1 MVHTTRRYSGSKR
14 RYTLHQPNDLAFGT
28 IHLATGVRL
37 HYAEQ
42 GDQTGDAI
50 VFLHAYVDSWYWFSR
65 VLPLLSPEYH
75 AFAPDQR
82 GHGDSDKPECCY
94 TVDDFAADVDAFM
107 DAVGI
112 DEATLVGHSS
122 GGLIAQRVALSHPHR
137 VSRLVLIGS
146 PITLLHNES
155 LVELGEEM
163 LALKDPIPPEFV
175 REFVE
180 STISHPV
187 PEEFLAGAV
196 SESLK
201 VPARAWR
208 DYWEGVLVTVDD
220 TARLGEIRAPTL
232 ILWGE
237 RDNLLPREEQ
247 ERRAVTIPNATLRV
261 YPDTGHAVAGE
272 RPEWVARDL
281 EAFMKDARPAQSS
294 ITDRAVW
301 RGLPELRR
309 THLLETV

>member
-107 DAVGI
+107 EAVGV
-112 DEATLVGHSS
+112 ERAALVCSS
-122 GGLIAQRVALSHPHR
+122 SAGLIAQRVALDYPHR
-137 VSRLVLIGS
+137 VSRLVLMGS
-146 PITLLHNES
+146 PTTLVNNEA
-155 LVELGEEM
+155 VIEVGKEM
-163 LALKDPIPPEFV
+163 LALGDPISPEFV
-175 REFVE
+175 REFQE
-180 STISHPV
+180 STIHHPV
-187 PEEFLAGAV
+187 PEEFLPGLV

-201 VPARAWR
+201 VPARVWR
-208 DYWEGVLVTVDD
+208 DYIEGVVLTVDD
-220 TARLGEIRAPTL
+220 TSRLGEIDAP
-232 ILWGE
+232 
-237 RDNLLPREEQ
+237 
-247 ERRAVTIPNATLRV
+247 
-261 YPDTGHAVAGE
+261 
-272 RPEWVARDL
+272 
-281 EAFMKDARPAQSS
+281 
-294 ITDRAVW
+294 
-301 RGLPELRR
+301 
-309 THLLETV
+309 

>member
-1 MVHTTRRYSGSKR
+1 M
-14 RYTLHQPNDLAFGT
+14 HQPNDVQFAT
-28 IHLATGVRL
+28 IRLSTGPRL
-37 HYAEQ
+37 HYAER
-42 GDQTGDAI
+42 GDPEGQAI
-50 VFLHAYVDSWYWFSR
+50 VFLHAYVDSWFWFSR

-82 GHGDSDKPECCY
+82 GHGDSDRPECCY

-107 DAVGI
+107 DAVGV
-112 DEATLVGHSS
+112 DEASLVGHSS
-122 GGLIAQRVALSHPHR
+122 GGLIAQRAALNYPDR

-146 PITLLHNES
+146 PITLVNNEA

-163 LALKDPIPPEFV
+163 LALEDPIPPEFV

-180 STISHPV
+180 STIYHPV

-201 VPARAWR
+201 VPARVWR
-208 DYWEGVLVTVDD
+208 DYWKGVLLTVDD
-220 TARLGEIRAPTL
+220 TARLGEIDAPTL

-237 RDNLLPREEQ
+237 QDTLLPREEQ
-247 ERRAVTIPNATLRV
+247 EQRAAAIPDATLRV

-272 RPEWVARDL
+272 RPEQVARDL
-281 EAFMKDARPAQSS
+281 EEFMKDTRSDQ
-294 ITDRAVW
+294 
-301 RGLPELRR
+301 
-309 THLLETV
+309 